1 MKPYCSQFP
10 KNLDDRIREDIRR
23 QLMWQTDIQSEE
35 IEVAVNDSAVTLSGR
50 VETRLE
56 RMEAEKA
63 TKAVYGVSSIKNN
76 IRVEPK
82 RMRSDHEVEEDIA
95 AGLRMM
101 LSVLEEVPMVSVRD
115 GITTLEGKLRWHFQR
130 TSAERVADAVIGTR
144 LVRNLIEIAPKADSR
159 TESHVEQKRGVELRL
174 QPQRATVPGALL
186 LQNGNNGHSRAV

>member
-35 IEVAVNDSAVTLSGR
+35 IEVAVNGSAVTLSGR

-63 TKAVYGVSSIKNN
+63 TKAVYGVTSIKNN
-76 IRVEPK
+76 ISVEPK
-82 RMRSDHEVEEDIA
+82 RVRSDHEVEEDIA

-115 GITTLEGKLRWHFQR
+115 GIATLEGKLRWHFQR

-159 TESHVEQKRGVELRL
+159 TESRVEQKRVVELRL

>member
-35 IEVAVNDSAVTLSGR
+35 IEVAVNGSAVTLSGR

-63 TKAVYGVSSIKNN
+63 TKAVYGVTSIKNS
-76 IRVEPK
+76 ISVEPK
-82 RMRSDHEVEEDIA
+82 RVRSDHEVEEDIA

-115 GITTLEGKLRWHFQR
+115 GIATLEGKLRWHFQR

-159 TESHVEQKRGVELRL
+159 TESRVEQKRVVELRP